1 MSTRASSK
9 NSKSKGRGKGGFE
22 RLYARWR
29 RQSLARRVETGAA
42 ATLAALLVLALVIT
56 GLAFLSYQARVSVV
70 RHGQEESN
78 DLYGFNPGLIISDQR
93 FFDTTSMN
101 ADDVQAFLDKKGA
114 TCTAQTTRSSQ
125 PCLKSYKVDVPSK
138 PADDLCDEYQGG
150 KAQSAATIIDGAA
163 RSCRISQ
170 KVLLTMLQKE
180 QHLVSA
186 TAPTPLQY
194 KAAMGLSCPD
204 DADCDP
210 AYAGFFNQVYG
221 AAHRYR
227 YYQAHM
233 DEYQFKPGRIN
244 SVRYSP
250 KASCGAS
257 DVYIENDA
265 TALLYIYTPY
275 QPNQAALKAGVG
287 EGDACSAYGNRNF
300 SVIYQNWFDPPK
312 QSTPSASPKPKPVLR
327 EAGRFYRR
335 GR

>member
-1 MSTRASSK
+1 MKQSRSAAKSRQGVKAMLTRWK
-9 NSKSKGRGKGGFE
+9 
-22 RLYARWR
+22 RLPPAKR
-29 RQSLARRVETGAA
+29 AETAA
-42 ATLAALLVLALVIT
+42 ATSVALVLALALIVT
-56 GLAFLSYQARVSVV
+56 GLRFAGYRLRVSTL
-70 RHGQEESN
+70 RHAQTQS
-78 DLYGFNPGLIISDQR
+78 DQRYGFNPGNIISDGP

-101 ADDVQAFLDKKGA
+101 ADDVQAFLNTKGA
-114 TCTAQTTRSSQ
+114 ACTTETSKGAQ
-125 PCLKSYKVDVPSK
+125 PCLKDYRTDAPTK
-138 PADDLCDEYQGG
+138 PADGLCDEYQGG
-150 KAQSAATIIDGAA
+150 KDQSAATIIDGAA

-170 KVLLTMLQKE
+170 RVLLAMLQKE

-186 TAPTPLQY
+186 TTPTPLQY

-227 YYQAHM
+227 YYQVHM

-257 DVYIENDA
+257 DVYIENTA

-275 QPNQAALKAGVG
+275 QPNDAALKAGVG

-300 SVIYQNWFDPPK
+300 AIIYDGWFGGSHGQGGQAAP
-312 QSTPSASPKPKPVLR
+312 SPKAVLR
-327 EAGRFYRR
+327 RENRR
-335 GR
+335 W